1 MHSYMKEALIKVR
14 KEGMGLEEMADIA
27 GHTTIEGTKHYLDIL
42 QEHLGNGIPQLD
54 LPMIVAALT
63 LHTTELTKLMDGPQ
77 KDFTEAIL
85 KIVQMDVKV
94 TKKRKE

>member
-1 MHSYMKEALIKVR
+1 MGEALMKTG
-14 KEGMGLEEMADIA
+14 KEGLEFEEMAKIA
-27 GHTTIEGTKHYLDIL
+27 SQTFTEGTQHYLDIL

-63 LHTTELTKLMDGPQ
+63 LHATELTKLMDEPQ
-77 KDFTEAIL
+77 KDLTETIL
-85 KIVQMDVKV
+85 KCIQMDVRV